1 MTARHTSKMTMN
13 FPWPWRSTLPTRTAS
28 LFFDFFWSV
37 FQGLFSGSGF
47 QSWAVSCH
55 LKEKLVSVVWEH
67 QSSSIFNFSINIG
80 FLVIPT
86 DELIFFRGV
95 AKNHQPESRIWLWPL
110 PIGQVGL
117 LMPHFSMEKSEAIT
131 ICGACSILNVFT
143 MLFTMYLPCYICPQ
157 FWLKQVHGFFLTD
170 RYWSNLLPRNAVQL
184 CSSPTHDFQSATS
197 SNQIG

>member
-1 MTARHTSKMTMN
+1 MVPLLPQTHSKHTHTHVRRLSCLLIRAFLHTS
-13 FPWPWRSTLPTRTAS
+13 L
-28 LFFDFFWSV
+28 
-37 FQGLFSGSGF
+37 
-47 QSWAVSCH
+47 
-55 LKEKLVSVVWEH
+55 VVWNIN
-67 QSSSIFNFSINIG
+67 SIFPCPGNF
-80 FLVIPT
+80 VIPT